1 MTAHTITDVPDIH
14 THACIE
20 RHPANPILHADMVP
34 YHATLTFNAGVCK
47 FQGRYVMIFRN
58 DYGDAAAKRL
68 DGCNLGL
75 ATSDDGIKWQ
85 VNDKPINTDPNHPL
99 FKAYDPRL
107 TVIDGRL
114 YLCFALGIFI
124 DGHEQN
130 HGTCGGVAVTDDL
143 ENWEVLSVSVP
154 DNRNMVLFPERIDGK
169 IARLERP
176 FAGYL
181 RPGDRFDTWISFSPD
196 GKYWGDSQLLL
207 STEDQSWINN
217 KNGPAAPPVR
227 TEKGWLTLFHGVDI
241 DPSRKGW
248 GWDGK
253 WDKRYSAGLMLLD
266 LKDPRK
272 VIGICPTPVLVP
284 EAPYDYET
292 SGYRDY
298 VIFPG
303 GMILEDDGQV
313 KIYYGAADTVECLA
327 TAHVNDLLAL
337 CEPPTF

>member
-1 MTAHTITDVPDIH
+1 MTANTTTNMTDIH
-14 THACIE
+14 THECIQ
-20 RHPANPILHADMVP
+20 RHPANPVLHADMVP

-47 FQGRYVMIFRN
+47 FQGKYVMIFRN
-58 DYGDAAAKRL
+58 DYGDASAKRL

-75 ATSDDGIKWQ
+75 ATSDDGIQWN
-85 VNDKPINTDPNHPL
+85 VADKPINAKADHPL
-99 FKAYDPRL
+99 HTAYDPRL
-107 TVIDGRL
+107 TVVDGRL
-114 YLCFALGIFI
+114 YLCFAIGIVI

-154 DNRNMVLFPERIDGK
+154 DNRNMVIFPERIDGK
-169 IARLERP
+169 LVRLERP

-181 RPGDRFDTWISFSPD
+181 RPGDHFDTWISFSPD
-196 GKYWGDSQLLL
+196 GKYWGESQLLL

-227 TEKGWLTLFHGVDI
+227 TDRGWLTLFHGVDI
-241 DPSRKGW
+241 DPTRKGW
-248 GWDGK
+248 GWEGD
-253 WDKRYSAGLMLLD
+253 WTKRYSAGLMLLD

-272 VIGICPTPVLVP
+272 IIGIAPKPVLVP
-284 EAPYDYET
+284 QEPFDYET
-292 SGYRDY
+292 KGYRDY

-327 TAHVNDLLAL
+327 TAHVNDLLDL
-337 CEPPTF
+337 CLPPTA